1 MESLP
6 TDAPSWPLSP
16 ERAGSLNSDFR
27 ASSDIYEVG
36 LMMWQ
41 ALLGEPLYQGS
52 SNGWVESQM
61 TDRLPALSPALP
73 RPLRA
78 ALRRM
83 LELEPRHR
91 YQSYPGLDYD
101 LSRLLDGEHDFCIGV
116 KDTRQDLAMPD
127 FAGDPGTRV
136 DHRQPEGR
144 AAECDPD
151 PLAHFG
157 IRAMR
162 HSGCRHGAGCSRGR
176 GVGST

>member
-1 MESLP
+1 
-6 TDAPSWPLSP
+6 
-16 ERAGSLNSDFR
+16 
-27 ASSDIYEVG
+27 
-36 LMMWQ
+36 
-41 ALLGEPLYQGS
+41 
-52 SNGWVESQM
+52 
-61 TDRLPALSPALP
+61 
-73 RPLRA
+73 
-78 ALRRM
+78 
-83 LELEPRHR
+83 
-91 YQSYPGLDYD
+91 
-101 LSRLLDGEHDFCIGV
+101 
-116 KDTRQDLAMPD
+116 MPD